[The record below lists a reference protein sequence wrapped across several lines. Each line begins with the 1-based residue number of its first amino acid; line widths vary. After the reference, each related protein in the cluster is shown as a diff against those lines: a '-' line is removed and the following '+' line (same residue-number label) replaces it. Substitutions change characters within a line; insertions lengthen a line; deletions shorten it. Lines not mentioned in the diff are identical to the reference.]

1 MGCYYNCCVG
11 VVVVVALYVLTEDGL
26 NVLLMFLIGIIVDSG
41 AEFFLSSSSS
51 TEVSLSWK
59 DFSCLYVIG
68 SSDVMSWMIHQA
80 VFWEGC

>member
-1 MGCYYNCCVG
+1 MGD
-11 VVVVVALYVLTEDGL
+11 VVVVGLYVLTEYGL
-26 NVLLMFLIGIIVDSG
+26 NVLLMFLIGIIVGSG
-41 AEFFLSSSSS
+41 AEKNVSSSS